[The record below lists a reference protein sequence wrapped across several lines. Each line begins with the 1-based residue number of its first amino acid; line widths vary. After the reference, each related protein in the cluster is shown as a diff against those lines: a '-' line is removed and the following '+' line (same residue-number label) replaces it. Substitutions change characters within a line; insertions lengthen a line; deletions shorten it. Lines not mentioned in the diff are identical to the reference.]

1 MLVSGTVTISLP
13 GQDGDVR
20 QLARWLRDEDELR
33 GQVSLAQR
41 PIRDDEMGSALEAVV
56 VALGSGGV
64 ATVLISSLF
73 GWLTRRSEL
82 RAVRIR
88 IHTDDGREMELE
100 CGSADEVE
108 RVAESISTMLDT
120 GAGR

>member
-13 GQDGDVR
+13 GQDEDVR

-33 GQVSLAQR
+33 GRVSLAQQ
-41 PIRDDEMGSALEAVV
+41 PIRDGEMGSALEAVV

-64 ATVLISSLF
+64 ATVLVSSLF

-82 RAVRIR
+82 RAVKLR
-88 IHTDDGREMELE
+88 IHTDDGREVELE
-100 CGSADEVE
+100 CGSADDAE
-108 RVAESISTMLDT
+108 RMVESIRAVFDT
-120 GAGR
+120 GAGQ